1 MCIMSIVRILK
12 KPIHTEKSLI
22 DKGKVFIMNKE
33 IKLANLKK
41 TCKVFAVISRILEI
55 VSYVGAA
62 ISAVSIIALFAGS
75 EYLGVKI
82 DGADQLDSFFLVLKE
97 HFNETTAWVIFL
109 VILTVLLLLSGLV
122 IRKVGDLFRNINKE
136 YSPFVPEN
144 VRLIKVIAVIFAV
157 VTLMTLIEIGVIPA
171 VMTGFVIWAIAL
183 LFDYGCELQNES
195 DEIL

>member
-12 KPIHTEKSLI
+12 KPIHTENSLI

-157 VTLMTLIEIGVIPA
+157 VTLIEIGVIPA

>member
-1 MCIMSIVRILK
+1 MSIVRILN
-12 KPIHTEKSLI
+12 KPIHTENSLI

-55 VSYVGAA
+55 ISYVGAA

-82 DGADQLDSFFLVLKE
+82 DGADQLDSFFLVLK
-97 HFNETTAWVIFL
+97 V
-109 VILTVLLLLSGLV
+109 SGLV

-157 VTLMTLIEIGVIPA
+157 VTLIEIGVIPA

>member
-1 MCIMSIVRILK
+1 MCIMSIVRILN
-12 KPIHTEKSLI
+12 KPIHTENSLI

-41 TCKVFAVISRILEI
+41 TCKVFAVISRILEV

-62 ISAVSIIALFAGS
+62 ISAASIIALFAGS

-82 DGADQLDSFFLVLKE
+82 DGTDQIDSFLVLKE
-97 HFNETTAWVIFL
+97 HFNEATAWVIFL

-157 VTLMTLIEIGVIPA
+157 VTLIEIGVIPA

>member
-1 MCIMSIVRILK
+1 MSIVRILN
-12 KPIHTEKSLI
+12 KPIHTENSLI

-55 VSYVGAA
+55 ISYVGAA

-144 VRLIKVIAVIFAV
+144 VCCNDRLRDLGHRSSLRLRLRAS
-157 VTLMTLIEIGVIPA
+157 E
-171 VMTGFVIWAIAL
+171 
-183 LFDYGCELQNES
+183 
-195 DEIL
+195 

>member
-1 MCIMSIVRILK
+1 MF
-12 KPIHTEKSLI
+12 
-22 DKGKVFIMNKE
+22 GKETVMNKE

-55 VSYVGAA
+55 VSYIGAG
-62 ISAVSIIALFAGS
+62 ISAASIIALFAGS
-75 EYLGVKI
+75 KYLGVKI
-82 DGADQLDSFFLVLKE
+82 DGTDQLDSFFLVLRE
-97 HFNETTAWVIFL
+97 HLNENAAWTVFL

-144 VRLIKVIAVIFAV
+144 VRLIKVIAIIFAV
-157 VTLMTLIEIGVIPA
+157 VTLIEIGVIPA
-171 VMTGFVIWAIAL
+171 LMTGFVIWAIAL